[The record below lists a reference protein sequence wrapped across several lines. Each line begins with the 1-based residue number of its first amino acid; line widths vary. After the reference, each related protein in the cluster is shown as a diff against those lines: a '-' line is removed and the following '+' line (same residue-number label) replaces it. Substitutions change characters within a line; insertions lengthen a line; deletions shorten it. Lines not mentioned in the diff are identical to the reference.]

1 MIRKIRNSL
10 SAKVFLMTAVLMAA
24 CCSITYFCIT
34 QFAPYIYTHDFSEIN
49 EELPYFIEDIS
60 RFTKEEALLVVE
72 EYSNQIVEKNDDEF
86 VFRLFQSNSEELK
99 QFDKND
105 TSQWCQLSF
114 TDSAEEYI
122 VFFSKNAEKESQVV
136 EALQKAI
143 PVLSVVIIAVSI
155 IVAFFYTIYMTTPIK
170 KISRISKQM
179 AALDFSGLCT
189 VLRTD
194 EIGVLA
200 DSLNDLSRKLS
211 FALSELQSAN
221 QKLQA
226 DIDMERQL
234 ERQRV
239 EFFSAASHE
248 LKTPI
253 TIIKGQLQG
262 MLYQV
267 GRYKDRETYLTQS
280 LEVTDSLEKM
290 VQELL
295 TISRLDTPGYA
306 FNPSPIHFDKLIQDR
321 LTANEDLFMQRELAV
336 EKDISPEVSISGD
349 LQLLQ
354 KVVDNLLGNAAAYSP
369 AGERITVKVWRADE
383 KAHLT
388 IENTG
393 VHIPDE
399 DIPKLFEA
407 FYRVDQSRNRQTG
420 GTGLGLYIVKT
431 ILDLHGAAIKIENT
445 ARGVMVSVQ
454 F

>member
-1 MIRKIRNSL
+1 M
-10 SAKVFLMTAVLMAA
+10 
-24 CCSITYFCIT
+24 
-34 QFAPYIYTHDFSEIN
+34 
-49 EELPYFIEDIS
+49 PYFVEDIS
-60 RFTKEEALLVVE
+60 RFTKEEALFTIE
-72 EYSNQIVEKNDDEF
+72 DYCNQIVEKNDDEF
-86 VFRLFQSNSEELK
+86 VFRPFQNNSEELK
-99 QFDKND
+99 QFNKND
-105 TSQWCQLSF
+105 TSQWCRLTF
-114 TDSAEEYI
+114 TDSTEEYI
-122 VFFSKNAEKESQVV
+122 VFFSKNTEKESQVV

-189 VLRTD
+189 VSRTD
-194 EIGVLA
+194 EIGILA

-211 FALSELQSAN
+211 SALSELQSAN
-221 QKLQA
+221 QKLQE
-226 DIDMERQL
+226 DIDRERQL
-234 ERQRV
+234 EHQRV

-280 LEVTDSLEKM
+280 LEVTDNLEKM

-306 FNPSPIHFDKLIQDR
+306 FNPAHIYFDKLIQDR
-321 LTANEDLFMQRELAV
+321 LTANEDLFMQRELTV
-336 EKDISPEVSISGD
+336 EKDISQEVSISGD

-369 AGERITVKVWRADE
+369 AGECINVKLCQVAG
-383 KAHLT
+383 KVNLT

-393 VHIPDE
+393 VHIPDG

-431 ILDLHGAAIKIENT
+431 ILDLHRAAIKIENT
-445 ARGVMVSVQ
+445 PQGVMVSVQ

>member
-1 MIRKIRNSL
+1 M
-10 SAKVFLMTAVLMAA
+10 
-24 CCSITYFCIT
+24 
-34 QFAPYIYTHDFSEIN
+34 
-49 EELPYFIEDIS
+49 PYFVEDIS
-60 RFTKEEALLVVE
+60 RFTKEEALFAIE
-72 EYSNQIVEKNDDEF
+72 DYCNQIVEKNDDEF
-86 VFRLFQSNSEELK
+86 VFRLFQNNSEELK
-99 QFDKND
+99 QFNKND
-105 TSQWCQLSF
+105 TSQWCRLTF
-114 TDSAEEYI
+114 TDSTEEYI
-122 VFFSKNAEKESQVV
+122 VFFSKNTEKESQVV

-189 VLRTD
+189 VSRTD
-194 EIGVLA
+194 EIGILA

-211 FALSELQSAN
+211 SALSELQSAN
-221 QKLQA
+221 QKLQE
-226 DIDMERQL
+226 DIDRERQL
-234 ERQRV
+234 EHQRV
-239 EFFSAASHE
+239 EFFSAASYE

-280 LEVTDSLEKM
+280 LEVTDNLEKM

-306 FNPSPIHFDKLIQDR
+306 FNPAHIYFDKLIQDR
-321 LTANEDLFMQRELAV
+321 LTANEDLFMQRELTV
-336 EKDISPEVSISGD
+336 EKDISQEVSISGD

-369 AGERITVKVWRADE
+369 AGECINVKLCQVAG
-383 KAHLT
+383 KVNLT

-393 VHIPDE
+393 VHIPDG

-431 ILDLHGAAIKIENT
+431 ILDLHRAAIKIENT
-445 ARGVMVSVQ
+445 PQGVMVSVQ

>member
-1 MIRKIRNSL
+1 M
-10 SAKVFLMTAVLMAA
+10 
-24 CCSITYFCIT
+24 
-34 QFAPYIYTHDFSEIN
+34 
-49 EELPYFIEDIS
+49 PYFVEDIS
-60 RFTKEEALLVVE
+60 RFTKEEALFAIE
-72 EYSNQIVEKNDDEF
+72 DYCNQIVEKNDDEF
-86 VFRLFQSNSEELK
+86 VFRLFQNNSEELK
-99 QFDKND
+99 QFNKND
-105 TSQWCQLSF
+105 TSQWCRLTF
-114 TDSAEEYI
+114 TDSTEEYI
-122 VFFSKNAEKESQVV
+122 VFFSKNTEKESQVV

-189 VLRTD
+189 VSRTD
-194 EIGVLA
+194 EIGILA

-211 FALSELQSAN
+211 SALSELQSAN
-221 QKLQA
+221 QKLQE
-226 DIDMERQL
+226 DIDRERQL
-234 ERQRV
+234 EHQRV

-280 LEVTDSLEKM
+280 LEVTDNLEKM

-306 FNPSPIHFDKLIQDR
+306 FNPAHIYFDKLIQDR
-321 LTANEDLFMQRELAV
+321 LTANEDLFMQRELTV
-336 EKDISPEVSISGD
+336 EKDISQEVSISGD

-369 AGERITVKVWRADE
+369 AGECINVKLCQVAG
-383 KAHLT
+383 KVNLT

-393 VHIPDE
+393 VHIPDG

-420 GTGLGLYIVKT
+420 GTGSGLYIVKT
-431 ILDLHGAAIKIENT
+431 ILDLHRAAIKIENT
-445 ARGVMVSVQ
+445 PQGVMVSVQ